1 MGAAGASPVS
11 RSKTQDPTRMHMAFA
26 VENINEAR
34 SEPSKKSLKLQEFG
48 GLVGEVS
55 PTDLF

>member
-11 RSKTQDPTRMHMAFA
+11 RSKTEDPTRMHMVFA

-34 SEPSKKSLKLQEFG
+34 SELAKKVLKYWEYD
-48 GLVGEVS
+48 GLVG
-55 PTDLF
+55 